1 MGKKLVTGQVGP
13 NSNAQI
19 TIPRE
24 GRFHGCM
31 VVGKHG
37 KLEKKMIVV
46 LAIETQLHS
55 FIDRF
60 VKIAENWKP
69 LGYYYYKCKTQD
81 VFCIPFNPQ
90 LMKIWKI
97 KFETPKPHFLN

>member
-60 VKIAENWKP
+60 VKIAEN
-69 LGYYYYKCKTQD
+69 
-81 VFCIPFNPQ
+81 
-90 LMKIWKI
+90 
-97 KFETPKPHFLN
+97 